1 MKPSVTFTTKSPLA
15 AIPVAVLMLLLSVSC
30 IKPRHPEAKT
40 KTYLPDCV
48 IIQTEHSKR
57 DLNFEA
63 YRNVLDT
70 VSLKLRTE
78 SPAGLEKL
86 AAFSSHL
93 LLIIPM
99 TAAESLTQ
107 SQIGSVLSLV
117 ENGAILVS
125 EGITPLS
132 KKLGFLPNSP
142 IQARQFE
149 EIAYPEIEISWE
161 NAEKLSPLKAPA
173 GALVLNREKDSGEAM
188 VCLLPHGRGKCLLLA
203 AALDPLTGEAYA
215 RFPYLLQELQ
225 QAGLNFPFRSV
236 RLSAFFD
243 YGYRYNEDPYI
254 LAKAWRK
261 TGIQA
266 IHVGT
271 WDFFDGGRT
280 EEAYLHKLIDACHQN
295 GILVYG
301 WLELPHVSTKF
312 WEKRPE
318 WREKTAANRD
328 ANVDWRYVMNL
339 NNPQCFQAISE
350 GLERLFRRFEWD
362 GVNLSELYFDSPSG
376 KEEPESFTPFNKNV
390 RSEFKQR
397 SGNDPLDFFKKESPN
412 YWKRNVSEWK
422 KFVDY
427 RVELERDLNER
438 FIQLLSGFR
447 SSFAPD
453 LDIVVTYVDNI
464 YDTSM
469 REAVGADV
477 SGMLKLLERYEFT
490 LVMED
495 PGTVWHLGPR
505 RYAELAQTY
514 SRLTPD
520 AEQLGIDINII
531 DRDQTTYPTQKQTGT
546 EFLELFYHA
555 GHNFQTVLA
564 YSEQTILPQDARL
577 VSFAITPEIRAQIV
591 GSEIR
596 VHAPIS
602 VNYCSGFE
610 QVDFYV
616 DGGLW
621 PCVDSGEVSLPSG
634 SHSISIGSN
643 AGMKRPRLIKLN
655 GNLSG
660 ARYASDKVIEF
671 SYSAHSRAIAI
682 FDHVL
687 QSLQIDDRA
696 SAKMGSSWAMLP
708 RGTHKVRAAF

>member
-1 MKPSVTFTTKSPLA
+1 MEPLVKLIKKFTFSAIQA
-15 AIPVAVLMLLLSVSC
+15 AALMFSLSCSC
-30 IKPRHPEAKT
+30 IGPRHPEART
-40 KTYLPDCV
+40 KPYLPDCV
-48 IIQTEHSKR
+48 IIQSEPYKR

-63 YRNVLDT
+63 YRNALDT
-70 VSLKLRTE
+70 VALKLRTE
-78 SPAGLEKL
+78 PPGGLEKL
-86 AAFSSHL
+86 AALSNHL

-107 SQIGSVLSLV
+107 SQIDSVLSMV
-117 ENGAILVS
+117 GNGAILIS

-132 KKLGFLPNSP
+132 KKLGFLPNKS
-142 IQARQFE
+142 IQVQQFE
-149 EIAYPEIEISWE
+149 EIACPEIEISWE
-161 NAEKLSPLKAPA
+161 KAEKVSLLKAPA
-173 GALVLNREKDSGEAM
+173 GAIVLNREKTSREAM
-188 VCLLPHGRGKCLLLA
+188 ACLLPHGRGKCLLLA
-203 AALDPLTGEAYA
+203 AELDPLTGEAYA

-225 QAGLNFPFRSV
+225 QAGLNFPFRSA
-236 RLSAFFD
+236 RLSTFFD
-243 YGYRYNEDPYI
+243 YGYRYSEDPDV

-271 WDFFDGGRT
+271 WDFYDCDPT
-280 EEAYLHKLIDACHQN
+280 AETYLHKLINACHQN

-301 WLELPHVSTKF
+301 WLELPHVSTRF
-312 WEKRPE
+312 WEKKPE
-318 WREKTAANRD
+318 WREKTATGRD
-328 ANVDWRYVMNL
+328 AHVDWRYVMNL

-350 GLERLFRRFEWD
+350 GLERLFRRFDWD
-362 GVNLSELYFDSPSG
+362 GANLSELYFDSPAG
-376 KEEPESFTPFNKNV
+376 KAEPGSFTPLNRIV
-390 RSEFKQR
+390 RSEFKRR
-397 SGNDPLDFFKKESPN
+397 SGIDPLNFFMKGSPY

-438 FIQLLSGFR
+438 FLQLLSGFR
-447 SSFAPD
+447 NSFAPD
-453 LDIVVTYVDNI
+453 LDIVVTYIDNI
-464 YDTSM
+464 YDPSM

-477 SGMLKLLERYEFT
+477 NGMLKLLERYKFT

-495 PGTVWHLGPR
+495 PGSVWHLGPR
-505 RYAELAQTY
+505 RYEELAQTY
-514 SRLTPD
+514 SRLTPN
-520 AEQLGIDINII
+520 AGQLGIDINII
-531 DRDQTTYPTQKQTGT
+531 DRDQRAYPTQKQTGT

-555 GHNFQTVLA
+555 GHHFQTVMA

-596 VHAPIS
+596 MHAPIG

-610 QVDFYV
+610 QADFYV
-616 DGGLW
+616 DGSLW
-621 PCVDSGEVSLPSG
+621 PCVDGGEVLLPSG

-660 ARYASDKVIEF
+660 ARYASDRAIEF
-671 SYSAHSRAIAI
+671 SYNAHCRAISV
-682 FDHVL
+682 FDHAL
-687 QSLQIDDRA
+687 KSLQIDDREF
-696 SAKMGSSWAMLP
+696 SRMGSCWAILP
-708 RGTHKVRAAF
+708 RGAHKVRAAF